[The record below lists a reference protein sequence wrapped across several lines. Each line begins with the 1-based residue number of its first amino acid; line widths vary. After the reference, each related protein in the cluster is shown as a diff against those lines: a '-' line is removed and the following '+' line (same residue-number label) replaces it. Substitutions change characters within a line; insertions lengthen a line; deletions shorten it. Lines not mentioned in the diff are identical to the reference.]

1 MILIRL
7 LCLSVRMYH
16 FCNFSKE
23 DIMKRTNL
31 TVKQAGVIAIA
42 VIFISALVYVSF
54 YNVETVETIAEQP
67 IPVKVD

>member
-1 MILIRL
+1 
-7 LCLSVRMYH
+7 
-16 FCNFSKE
+16 
-23 DIMKRTNL
+23 MKRTNL

>member
-1 MILIRL
+1 
-7 LCLSVRMYH
+7 MYH

>member
-1 MILIRL
+1 
-7 LCLSVRMYH
+7 MYH

-31 TVKQAGVIAIA
+31 TVKQVGVIAIA